1 MTAELV
7 VGPGGE
13 VALPL
18 DLPPLVVE
26 ITHMWLETRRSPN
39 TRDAYR
45 RAIRPWFTYCGR
57 TGLDPL
63 EMSVRHAELYAR
75 WMVDTAV
82 EAGGEPPKPKTIA
95 QRMSAVS
102 AWYKYL
108 IKNDAARFNPFAEA
122 DRPNVPRRHSE
133 TTALTEDEAHAL
145 VAAADKDHGR
155 ERLRTAALIRLLV
168 QLGLRI
174 TEAVS
179 AEIDDLG
186 YSRGCRTLR
195 LTLKSGRPHLRRLPV
210 ETTYA
215 LDEYLAER
223 ARRAGVELRDLRG
236 PLFATAS
243 GRPLPREKAWELVQR
258 IARQAGIV
266 SKVTPHT
273 LRHTWASIAEARS
286 AKPREIQEA
295 LGLESFETTLVYLHS
310 RDQLERDPSRLV
322 ASAVEH
328 D

>member
-1 MTAELV
+1 MAAELAIV
-7 VGPGGE
+7 RQADSL
-13 VALPL
+13 ALPL
-18 DLPPLVVE
+18 DLPPLVIE
-26 ITHMWLETRRSPN
+26 ITHMWLETCRSPN

-45 RAIRPWFTYCGR
+45 RAIRVWFAYCER
-57 TGLDPL
+57 TRLDPL

-75 WMVDTAV
+75 WMVETAV
-82 EAGGEPPKPKTIA
+82 AAGDDPPTPKTVA

-122 DRPNVPRRHSE
+122 DRPNIPRRHSE

-145 VAAADKDHGR
+145 VEAADKDHGR
-155 ERLRTAALIRLLV
+155 ERLRTAALIRMLV

-174 TEAVS
+174 TEAVG

-186 YSRGCRTLR
+186 FSRGYRTLR
-195 LTLKSGRPHLRRLPV
+195 LTLKGGKPHYRKLPI
-210 ETTYA
+210 ETAYA
-215 LDEYLAER
+215 LDQYLGER

-236 PLFATAS
+236 PLFATGS

-258 IARQAGIV
+258 IARQAGIA

-273 LRHTWASIAEARS
+273 LRHTWASIAEARG

-295 LGLESFETTLVYLHS
+295 LGHESFETTLIYLHS
-310 RDQLERDPSRLV
+310 RDQLERDPSQLV
-322 ASAVEH
+322 ASAVE
-328 D
+328 

>member
-1 MTAELV
+1 MTAELAV
-7 VGPGGE
+7 ARGEE

-18 DLPPLVVE
+18 DLPPLVIE
-26 ITHMWLETRRSPN
+26 ITHRWLETRRSPN
-39 TRDAYR
+39 TRDAYG
-45 RAIRPWFTYCGR
+45 RAIRLWFTYCER

-75 WMVDTAV
+75 WMVETAV
-82 EAGGEPPKPKTIA
+82 AAGDDPPAPKTIA

-122 DRPNVPRRHSE
+122 DRPNIARRHSE
-133 TTALTEDEAHAL
+133 TTALTENEVHAL
-145 VAAADKDHGR
+145 VEAADKDHGR

-168 QLGLRI
+168 QVGVRI
-174 TEAVS
+174 SEAVD
-179 AEIDDLG
+179 AQVDDLG
-186 YSRGCRTLR
+186 FSRGHRTLR
-195 LTLKSGRPHLRRLPV
+195 LTLRGGKPHYRKLPV
-210 ETTYA
+210 ETAYA
-215 LDEYLAER
+215 LDRYLAER

-258 IARQAGIV
+258 IARQAGIE

-273 LRHTWASIAEARS
+273 LRQTWASVAEARG
-286 AKPREIQEA
+286 AEPREIQKA
-295 LGLESFETTLVYLHS
+295 LGHESFETTLIYLRS
-310 RDQLERDPSRLV
+310 RDPLEQDPSQLV
-322 ASAVEH
+322 ASAIE
-328 D
+328 

>member
-7 VGPGGE
+7 VPRGEE

-18 DLPPLVVE
+18 DLPPLVIE

-45 RAIRPWFTYCGR
+45 RAIRLWFSYCER
-57 TGLDPL
+57 TGMDPL

-75 WMVDTAV
+75 WMVETADK
-82 EAGGEPPKPKTIA
+82 PPTPKTIA

-108 IKNDAARFNPFAEA
+108 IKNDAVRFNPFAEA
-122 DRPNVPRRHSE
+122 DRPDIPRRHSE

-145 VAAADKDHGR
+145 VEAADKDHGR

-168 QLGLRI
+168 QLGLRV
-174 TEAVS
+174 TEAVG

-186 YSRGCRTLR
+186 FARGYRTLR
-195 LTLKSGRPHLRRLPV
+195 LTLKGGKPHHRKLPG
-210 ETTYA
+210 ETAYA
-215 LDEYLAER
+215 LDLYLGER
-223 ARRAGVELRDLRG
+223 ARQTGVGLRDLRG
-236 PLFATAS
+236 PLFATGS

-258 IARQAGIV
+258 IARQAGIE

-273 LRHTWASIAEARS
+273 LRHTWAAIAEARG

-295 LGLESFETTLVYLHS
+295 LGHESFETTLIYLRS
-310 RDQLERDPSRLV
+310 RDRPDRDPSRLV
-322 ASAVEH
+322 ASAI

>member
-7 VGPGGE
+7 QAPRGDL
-13 VALPL
+13 ALPL
-18 DLPPLVVE
+18 DLPPLVIE

-45 RAIRPWFTYCGR
+45 RAIRPWFTYCQR

-63 EMSVRHAELYAR
+63 DMSVRHAELYAR
-75 WMVDTAV
+75 WMVETAV
-82 EAGGEPPKPKTIA
+82 EAGDDPPAPKTVA

-122 DRPNVPRRHSE
+122 DRPNIPRRHSE

-145 VAAADKDHGR
+145 VEAADKDHGR
-155 ERLRTAALIRLLV
+155 ERLRTAALIRMLV

-174 TEAVS
+174 TEAVG

-186 YSRGCRTLR
+186 FARGYRTLR
-195 LTLKSGRPHLRRLPV
+195 LTLKGGKPHLRKLPV
-210 ETTYA
+210 ETAYV
-215 LDEYLAER
+215 LDLYLAER

-258 IARQAGIV
+258 IARQAGIA
-266 SKVTPHT
+266 SKVTPHA
-273 LRHTWASIAEARS
+273 LRHTWASIAEVRG

-295 LGLESFETTLVYLHS
+295 LGHESFETTLIYLHS
-310 RDQLERDPSRLV
+310 RDQLERDPSQLV
-322 ASAVEH
+322 ASAVE
-328 D
+328 

>member
-1 MTAELV
+1 MTAEPAV
-7 VGPGGE
+7 ARGEE

-18 DLPPLVVE
+18 VLPPLVVE
-26 ITHMWLETRRSPN
+26 ITHLWLETRRSPN

-45 RAIRPWFTYCGR
+45 RAIRPWFTYCER
-57 TGLDPL
+57 IGLDPL

-75 WMVDTAV
+75 WMVETAV
-82 EAGGEPPKPKTIA
+82 AAGDDPPAPKTIA

-122 DRPNVPRRHSE
+122 GRPNIPRRRSE
-133 TTALTEDEAHAL
+133 TAALTEGEAHAL
-145 VAAADKDHGR
+145 VEAADKDHGR

-168 QLGLRI
+168 QVGVRI
-174 TEAVS
+174 SEAVD
-179 AEIDDLG
+179 AQVDDLG
-186 YSRGCRTLR
+186 FARGYRTLR
-195 LTLKSGRPHLRRLPV
+195 LALRDGKPHHRKLPV
-210 ETTYA
+210 ETAYA
-215 LDEYLAER
+215 LDRYLAER
-223 ARRAGVELRDLRG
+223 ARRAGVALRDLRG

-258 IARQAGIV
+258 IARQAGIE

-273 LRHTWASIAEARS
+273 LRHTWASVAEARG

-295 LGLESFETTLVYLHS
+295 LAHESFETTLIYLRS
-310 RDQLERDPSRLV
+310 RDRLEEDPSQLV
-322 ASAVEH
+322 ASAIE
-328 D
+328 